1 MGAEARLHQG
11 SGGLPGP
18 VPGKELSDIPTEQP
32 WPSTASVG
40 LGIDGLH
47 PWPKPSDNSPP
58 SMCLETLPRVS
69 AKTPDE

>member
-1 MGAEARLHQG
+1 MRAEARLHKG

-18 VPGKELSDIPTEQP
+18 VPVKGLSDIPTEQP

-47 PWPKPSDNSPP
+47 PWPKPSDSSPSSPP
-58 SMCLETLPRVS
+58 HCLSKDP
-69 AKTPDE
+69 